1 MQRSNERNPK
11 MTETDM
17 RRKTG
22 HRTSGQVMAEYVLM
36 LVMFVMAS
44 VALLFLLAALSGY
57 GWRSL
62 MLVLWEPLT

>member
-1 MQRSNERNPK
+1 MSE
-11 MTETDM
+11 MTETGM

-36 LVMFVMAS
+36 LVMFVMAA
-44 VALLFLLAALSGY
+44 VALLFLLASLSGY

-62 MLVLWEPLT
+62 MLVLWEPVT

>member
-1 MQRSNERNPK
+1 MRESEMR
-11 MTETDM
+11 ETDM
-17 RRKTG
+17 RRKQR
-22 HRTSGQVMAEYVLM
+22 HRMSGQVMAEYVLM

-57 GWRSL
+57 GWRSI

>member
-1 MQRSNERNPK
+1 MR
-11 MTETDM
+11 ETDM

-22 HRTSGQVMAEYVLM
+22 QRTSGQVMAEYVLM

-57 GWRSL
+57 GWRSI